1 MDVKSANQP
10 TVQPASAIKRPPESR
25 TPPVRENTPN
35 KAETRHATEVR
46 PKPVLNTQGQL
57 TGRHLNVSA

>member
-1 MDVKSANQP
+1 MDVKSAKQP
-10 TVQPASAIKRPPESR
+10 TIQPASATKRTAESR
-25 TPPVRENTPN
+25 SPQVRENIPN
-35 KAETRHATEVR
+35 TAETRHAMEAR